1 MDGAP
6 PLSSAFTVED
16 GFESTLPLAPSDLL
30 AHGWTGLSRP
40 SRTSGLILVETWP
53 SANDSGFVHYSC
65 VAMPGGLETYSK
77 RAFAPKWV
85 GMAIDL
91 ILKNH
96 GSTAGELTWTRMR
109 HSPRRDGAAGKHV
122 AEEFVYFVTAGA
134 FVKIGK
140 TTGQPG
146 SRMAGLQTGCPYPMT
161 LAAHEPGG
169 IKEEFALH
177 RRFAAQRVRADGEW
191 FHNEGPLRAYVQALA
206 VKKIPAG
213 TVNQ

>member
-1 MDGAP
+1 MG
-6 PLSSAFTVED
+6 
-16 GFESTLPLAPSDLL
+16 
-30 AHGWTGLSRP
+30 
-40 SRTSGLILVETWP
+40 
-53 SANDSGFVHYSC
+53 
-65 VAMPGGLETYSK
+65 
-77 RAFAPKWV
+77 
-85 GMAIDL
+85 
-91 ILKNH
+91 
-96 GSTAGELTWTRMR
+96 
-109 HSPRRDGAAGKHV
+109 RDGHRPDSQKPRQYCGRTNVDPDEALSAPRWRRWQTCDPGIRLLRDRC
-122 AEEFVYFVTAGA
+122 A

-146 SRMAGLQTGCPYPMT
+146 SRIAGLQTGCPYPMT

-213 TVNQ
+213 TVNP